1 MGEIAEQVD
10 ALLTARQ
17 KRLPAVRAE
26 IARWQRVDSALMALA
41 EAVTELRQHPATPPP
56 AAADLG
62 QLRIAEVRPAI
73 TTAIEPLQQ
82 VERRIGRD
90 RLCVGVAGAGGTG
103 KSTVVQSLSG
113 LTDAWVPTGRNGP
126 VTAVRTRVVHS
137 PGRLRAVLVPHTADV
152 FRAAHLEPPPPPG
165 RLSEIRAARWSYE
178 GLLDRQGRP
187 LELIGDELDHLRE
200 YVAHPPDEDNGGR
213 PVAHR
218 YLAVREARI
227 ECAFPNADAGAIEI
241 VDLPGLGGTAGTDR
255 HHVAGLRHD
264 LDVVLLV
271 KRAAGTV
278 ARWNASD
285 DAALALLDEARG
297 FVGRRADFVLVV
309 VNTPAGPGDDM
320 PDHAGG
326 KHRLRA
332 LSVDGRSPADVSARL
347 LRPVLRHLAGR
358 LPAMDAEVYAGTR
371 ALTGAIRDQVIDLAV
386 ATKVVMDRACDL
398 TAGGAAGGAAD
409 LYRRADDLHATV
421 AGALRGVRARV
432 RDRAGDGD
440 PEFVDAVHRVHREII
455 EWIRN
460 GLGVG
465 YDPWC
470 AAARRAML
478 RDGGAGGFTR
488 TELDRVRTEI
498 DVRYRVL
505 DGLLRRRLDRLLR
518 DVAEAMGP
526 LPGDRSGAAAL
537 ARLGELAAAAARPC
551 PTLRAAIADLLA
563 VRLDHDTHLSPRI
576 RPDLASLEVDAQNHL
591 TAGDGAAEL
600 HGLIAGLAEQA
611 ASRVLARLLDEAA
624 LPGWILL
631 TAVER
636 FADAILGTE
645 REIRH
650 LARSYR
656 HDLWPGLYLGLD
668 ADDAPV
674 MRVARTADELLA
686 ALAELE
692 T

>member
-10 ALLTARQ
+10 AVLTARRG
-17 KRLPAVRAE
+17 RLPAVRAE
-26 IARWQRVDSALMALA
+26 IARWQRVDSALVALA
-41 EAVTELRQHPATPPP
+41 EAVTELRRHPATPSP

-82 VERRIGRD
+82 VERRIARD
-90 RLCVGVAGAGGTG
+90 RLCVGVGGAGGTG

-137 PGRLRAVLVPHTADV
+137 PGRLRAVLVPHTAEV
-152 FRAAHLEPPPPPG
+152 FRAAYLEPPPPPG
-165 RLSEIRAARWSYE
+165 RLTEIRAARWSYE

-187 LELIGDELDHLRE
+187 LELTGDELDHLRE
-200 YVAHPPDEDNGGR
+200 YLAHPSDEDNGGR

-227 ECAFPNADAGAIEI
+227 ECPFPHTDVGAIEI
-241 VDLPGLGGTAGTDR
+241 VDLPGLGGVTGTDR
-255 HHVAGLRHD
+255 HHVTGLRHD

-271 KRAAGTV
+271 TRAAGAG

-297 FVGRRADFVLVV
+297 FAGRRDDFVLVV
-309 VNTPAGPGDDM
+309 WNTPADPGDEPPVP

-326 KHRLRA
+326 KHGLRV

-347 LRPVLRHLAGR
+347 LGPVLRHLAER
-358 LPAMDAEVYAGTR
+358 LPAMDSEVYAGTR
-371 ALTGAIRDQVIDLAV
+371 ALTGAVRDQLIDLAV
-386 ATKVVMDRACDL
+386 ATKVVLDRACDL
-398 TAGGAAGGAAD
+398 AAVGAAD
-409 LYRRADDLHATV
+409 LYRRADELHATIAV
-421 AGALRGVRARV
+421 ALRGVLARA

-440 PEFVDAVHRVHREII
+440 PEFVDAVHRVHREIV

-465 YDPWC
+465 YDLWC

-478 RDGGAGGFTR
+478 RGGGAGGFTR
-488 TELDRVRTEI
+488 AELDRVRTEI

-505 DGLLRRRLDRLLR
+505 DALLQRRLERSLR
-518 DVAEAMGP
+518 DVADAMRP
-526 LPGDRSGAAAL
+526 LLGDRSGAAAL
-537 ARLGELAAAAARPC
+537 ACLGELAAATARPC
-551 PTLRAAIADLLA
+551 PAVRAAVADLLA
-563 VRLDHDTHLSPRI
+563 VRLDYDTHLSPRI
-576 RPDLASLEVDAQNHL
+576 RPDLASLEVDARDHPA
-591 TAGDGAAEL
+591 AGDGVAEL
-600 HGLIAGLAEQA
+600 HGLIAGRAERA

-636 FADAILGTE
+636 FTDAILGTE

-656 HDLWPGLYLGLD
+656 HDLWPGLYRGLD

-674 MRVARTADELLA
+674 MRVTRTADELLA
-686 ALAELE
+686 ATAELE